1 MHKSGSVNSHRLSKY
16 RRKPKRTNPFPG
28 LRGACFCCS
37 QGYSLRVK
45 FISALVVYLIM
56 GFILGWGVLLAV
68 HGKPVLLI
76 VSFLLYAVAFG
87 KLGCLPGKTH

>member
-1 MHKSGSVNSHRLSKY
+1 MATRLQGTGVN
-16 RRKPKRTNPFPG
+16 RTAQILF
-28 LRGACFCCS
+28 GASRATCLYAG

-87 KLGCLPGKTH
+87 KLGCLPGKAH